1 MCNLICKYALVNIL
15 SVYPTVFIQKWPAI
29 LLTCTLF
36 YAISA
41 AKATSMARTVAITMA
56 NNIRTSKTPQV
67 RRVKK
72 TNRTLIR
79 LIDIPILSVD

>member
-1 MCNLICKYALVNIL
+1 MASFHGRTQEGSTLFSLVLGTYYALVNIL

-29 LLTCTLF
+29 LLTFTLF

-56 NNIRTSKTPQV
+56 NIRTSKTPQV
-67 RRVKK
+67 RRVQK
-72 TNRTLIR
+72 L
-79 LIDIPILSVD
+79 